1 MASVGTISGLA
12 SGIQWRDMIDQIIA
26 IDRSRQVTPIAE
38 RLTAQQTAKDG
49 WTSLQAVFARLQTA
63 SAALRDG
70 TAFGGMSA
78 AVTTSG
84 GTGRAVVSAS
94 AGAGANRGSYKVE
107 VLDLARSAKLGGDVV
122 GSATTALN
130 VSGEFVIN
138 GRRVSLAATDTLN
151 GVRDKINAVNAGTN
165 ASGVTASVLSTGSG
179 QFRLILS
186 STASGAAGIDLIDG
200 DTSPL
205 QQLGVVDSTRTAN
218 VRPDGAVQS
227 ARFAA
232 VNTALATML
241 GVTSPAPSTVVIG
254 GRTVSV
260 DLTVDSLSAISARIQ
275 AAGGAASVEADPAGG
290 PNAQR
295 LVVSGGV
302 SASTPDGQRTLE
314 LLGFVRAGHGAIAQ
328 SLTTEQSFTDASNA
342 PATGATLLTDLQAGG
357 APAGLQVGDTFNI
370 RGARADGSAVSVD
383 FTVGA
388 ADTMQSLLDRLN
400 DATTGFGAGATPAT
414 AVLQNGQIV
423 LADQAGG
430 DSQLAMSL
438 TATSSTGNTLSL
450 GRVQTST
457 VGRLREMVAGT
468 DARLKVDGVLVTNS
482 SNTLTSAL
490 PGVSLNL
497 LAAEPGT
504 VADVVVS
511 QDVDAAVSSVK
522 AFVTAYNAAQGEV
535 TAQRAP
541 GAALAGSG
549 AARSAASSL
558 TSAMLTDVF
567 GAGSYSRATLLG
579 VSLNR
584 SGVLEVDDAALRT
597 ALSTNLADVKLLFG
611 SNSSATDPNVSFVT
625 AGASVPAGSYGVTI
639 AQAATRA
646 SITGAA
652 FSGVYADDGTAD
664 SLTITDSVLGTSA
677 TIALNNGDTITD
689 IVSRLNTE
697 FSSQKLS
704 MTAANVGGQ
713 VQLQSIGYG
722 STGGFSVAYAG
733 GGTDGSAQLGLA
745 AGTYTGLDVMGSY
758 SSTDANGL
766 TTTIA
771 ATGRG
776 QRLTADAGTAAAG
789 LVADYLGSAVGSAGT
804 LSYSLGLGGMMA
816 RAADGS
822 ARTGD
827 GVFQLQIDSLDQS
840 TTGLEQ
846 RISDAETRLLSR
858 QDALVRQFT
867 AMEAAMSRM
876 QAQSAWLSQ
885 QIAALNGSTSSQ

>member
-26 IDRSRQVTPIAE
+26 IDRSRQVTPISD

-49 WTSLQAVFARLQTA
+49 WTSLQSVFAKLQTA

-70 TAFGGMSA
+70 AAFGGMSA
-78 AVTTSG
+78 AVSTSG

-94 AGAGANRGSYKVE
+94 AASGASPGRYKVE

-122 GSATTALN
+122 SSATTALN

-138 GRRVSLAATDTLN
+138 GRSVTLAATDTLN

-200 DTSPL
+200 DTGPL
-205 QQLGVVDSTRTAN
+205 QQLGVVDATRTAN
-218 VRPDGAVQS
+218 VRADGAVQS

-241 GVTSPAPSTVVIG
+241 GITSPPPSTVTIG
-254 GRTVSV
+254 GRNVTV
-260 DLTVDSLSAISARIQ
+260 DLTVDSLSAIAARIQ
-275 AAGGAASVEADPAGG
+275 AAGGTASVETDPAGG

-302 SASTPDGQRTLE
+302 SATTPDGQRTLE
-314 LLGFVRAGHGAIAQ
+314 LLGFVQAGHGAIAQ
-328 SLTTEQSFTDASNA
+328 SLTTQQSFTDASSA
-342 PATGATLLTDLQAGG
+342 TATGATLLTDLQAGG
-357 APAGLQVGDTFNI
+357 APVGLSVGDTFSI

-388 ADTMQSLLDRLN
+388 SDTMQSLLDRLN
-400 DATTGFGAGATPAT
+400 DATTGFGAGSVPAT
-414 AVLQNGQIV
+414 ASLQNGQIV
-423 LADQAGG
+423 LTDQAGG
-430 DSQLAMSL
+430 DSQLSLSL
-438 TATSSTGNTLSL
+438 TATSAGGNTLSL
-450 GRVQTST
+450 GRVQTTT
-457 VGRLREMVAGT
+457 VGRLREMVAGS
-468 DARLKVDGVLVTNS
+468 DARLKVDGVLVTSS
-482 SNTLTSAL
+482 SNTLSSAL
-490 PGVSLNL
+490 PGVTLNL
-497 LAAEPGT
+497 LTAEPGT

-511 QDVDAAVSSVK
+511 QDVDAAVTAVK
-522 AFVTAYNAAQGEV
+522 AFVSAYNTAQAEV
-535 TAQRAP
+535 KKQRAP

-549 AARSAASSL
+549 AARSAATAL
-558 TSAMLTDVF
+558 TNTLLTDVF
-567 GAGSYSRATLLG
+567 GAASYTRATLLG
-579 VSLNR
+579 VSLDR
-584 SGVLEVDDAALRT
+584 AGVLTVDDAALKA
-597 ALSTNLADVKLLFG
+597 ALTTNLPDVKALFG
-611 SNSSATDPNVSFVT
+611 SNSSASDPNVSFVT
-625 AGASVPAGSYGVTI
+625 AGSSVPAGNYGVDIT
-639 AQAATRA
+639 QAATRA

-677 TIALNNGDTITD
+677 TIPLNNGDTITD

-697 FSSQKLS
+697 FSAQKLNV
-704 MTAANVGGQ
+704 TAVDVGGQ
-713 VQLQSIGYG
+713 LQLESIGYG

-733 GGTDGSAQLGLA
+733 GGADGSSQLGLP
-745 AGTYTGLDVMGSY
+745 AGSYTGLDVMGSY
-758 SSTDANGL
+758 STTDANGV
-766 TTTIA
+766 TTSIT

-776 QRLTADAGTAAAG
+776 QRLTADAGTTAAG
-789 LVADYLGSAVGSAGT
+789 LEVDYLGSAIGSAGT

-816 RAADGS
+816 RAADGF
-822 ARTGD
+822 ARGGD
-827 GVFQLQIDSLDQS
+827 GAFQLQMDSLDQS
-840 TTGLEQ
+840 VTGLEQ
-846 RISDAETRLLSR
+846 RISDAEARLQTR